1 LIRFLKRFNIEDTG
15 MRLIDHGEGGDA
27 SVLRLV
33 DAPVPEPGP
42 GQVLIKVHY
51 AGVNRPDVLQRSGSY
66 PPPPDASPYLG
77 LEVSGEIVRLG
88 TGVTRW
94 KAGDR
99 VCALTPGGGYAEYC
113 VVDAGHCLPVPRGLS
128 MIQASALPE
137 TYFTVWTNLFQRGR
151 LQAGESVL
159 VHGGSGGI
167 GLTAI
172 QLAKAR
178 GARVMTTVGNLEKM
192 RTCREL
198 GADVA
203 INYRDVE
210 AVARETGG
218 KGVDVVLDMVGG
230 DYIPRNI
237 RCLALEGRLVQIA
250 FLHGSRVELNAM
262 PIMLRRL
269 TFTGSTLR
277 ARSVPQK
284 AELAASVEANVW
296 PILESGRCLPVIHR
310 VFPLAEARAAH
321 ELMESSR
328 HIGKIILDVN
338 GGKDEA

>member
-1 LIRFLKRFNIEDTG
+1 MK
-15 MRLIDHGEGGDA
+15 LIDHGEGGDA

-33 DAPVPEPGP
+33 DAPVPKPSP
-42 GQVLIKVHY
+42 GQVLIAVHY

-77 LEVSGEIVRLG
+77 LEVSGEIVRVG
-88 TGVTRW
+88 AGVTRW

-113 VVDAGHCLPVPRGLS
+113 VVDAGHCRPVPRGLS

-159 VHGGSGGI
+159 VHGGSSGI

-178 GARVMTTVGNLEKM
+178 GARVMTTVGNAEKM
-192 RTCREL
+192 EACRRL

-203 INYRDVE
+203 INYHDEDFVQV
-210 AVARETGG
+210 VARETGG

-250 FLHGSRVELNAM
+250 FLQGSRVDLDAM

-277 ARSVPQK
+277 ARSVQQK

-310 VFPLAEARAAH
+310 MFSLAEARAAH

-328 HIGKIILDVN
+328 HIGKIILEVN

>member
-1 LIRFLKRFNIEDTG
+1 MK
-15 MRLIDHGEGGDA
+15 LIDHGEGGDA

-33 DAPVPEPGP
+33 DAPVPKPSP
-42 GQVLIKVHY
+42 GQVLIAVHY

-77 LEVSGEIVRLG
+77 LEVSGEIVRVG
-88 TGVTRW
+88 AGVTRW

-159 VHGGSGGI
+159 VHGGSSGI

-178 GARVMTTVGNLEKM
+178 GARVMTSRWAWPSEYAHHGLLANSI
-192 RTCREL
+192 R
-198 GADVA
+198 AQ
-203 INYRDVE
+203 
-210 AVARETGG
+210 ETSN
-218 KGVDVVLDMVGG
+218 VVWFQGS
-230 DYIPRNI
+230 PR
-237 RCLALEGRLVQIA
+237 
-250 FLHGSRVELNAM
+250 
-262 PIMLRRL
+262 
-269 TFTGSTLR
+269 
-277 ARSVPQK
+277 
-284 AELAASVEANVW
+284 
-296 PILESGRCLPVIHR
+296 
-310 VFPLAEARAAH
+310 
-321 ELMESSR
+321 
-328 HIGKIILDVN
+328 
-338 GGKDEA
+338 